1 MQAYLWLLPV
11 GVAIG
16 VLGTLIGAGGGF
28 LLLPL
33 LLLVYPHEEPE
44 VLTSISLA
52 VVALNALSG
61 SISYARLQRIDWRAG
76 LIFAGAGLPGAVLGA
91 LTTTVVP
98 RQLFGGLLGATLL
111 AAAVSLLWR
120 PGSRPLTAPRGQ
132 PTPVA
137 AAGGPS
143 VLSVAPGYVRP
154 LGATLSFAIGY
165 FSSMLGIGG
174 GILHVP
180 ALVRLLRF
188 PVHTATAT
196 SHFVLAVLASGGVL
210 THVFTGA
217 FHHGARRTLFLGL
230 GVLVGAPVGAAI
242 SGRVRGDW
250 IVRAL
255 GIGLGL
261 VAVRLLLGAVR

>member
-1 MQAYLWLLPV
+1 MEAYLWLLPV
-11 GVAIG
+11 GVAVG

-33 LLLVYPHEEPE
+33 LLLVYPNDEPE

-76 LIFAGAGLPGAVLGA
+76 LLFAGAGLPGAVLGA

-98 RQLFGGLLGATLL
+98 RHVFGGLLGATLL

-132 PTPVA
+132 PIPVGA
-137 AAGGPS
+137 GGGPS
-143 VLSVAPGYVRP
+143 VLSVAPSYVRP
-154 LGATLSFAIGY
+154 LGAALSFGIGY
-165 FSSMLGIGG
+165 FAAMLGIGG

-230 GVLVGAPVGAAI
+230 GVIIGAPLGAVI

-250 IVRAL
+250 IVRVL
-255 GIGLGL
+255 GAGLGL